1 MKRYLIFIVLVW
13 SCKSN
18 TPSTSKPNNLIERNT
33 FTELLVET
41 SLLEGHLAS
50 INTNVP
56 DVRDEALGK
65 YKGVFKKFNI
75 TNKQYQDSYGYYVQQ
90 KYFKDMI
97 QEAIDKVSKKE
108 DQMKDLPEIN
118 QMSFEQL
125 KTLLRQ
131 DGFDAFLQKDSTLS
145 HEEKIDTI
153 ANYYRLNPDKLE
165 IINLD
170 SLSFQYSL
178 NRFKEGKQ
186 LFKTLEKSLKIKN
199 D

>member
-1 MKRYLIFIVLVW
+1 
-13 SCKSN
+13 
-18 TPSTSKPNNLIERNT
+18 
-33 FTELLVET
+33 
-41 SLLEGHLAS
+41 
-50 INTNVP
+50 
-56 DVRDEALGK
+56 
-65 YKGVFKKFNI
+65 
-75 TNKQYQDSYGYYVQQ
+75 
-90 KYFKDMI
+90 
-97 QEAIDKVSKKE
+97 
-108 DQMKDLPEIN
+108 
-118 QMSFEQL
+118 MSFEQL